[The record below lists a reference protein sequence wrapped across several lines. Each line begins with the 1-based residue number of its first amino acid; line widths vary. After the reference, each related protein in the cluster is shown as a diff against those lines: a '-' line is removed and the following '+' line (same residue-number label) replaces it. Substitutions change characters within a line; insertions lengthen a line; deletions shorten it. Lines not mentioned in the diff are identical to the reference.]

1 MSTQQTG
8 FASRFALLSLAR
20 MTRSKRAA
28 VAAIVLLAATAAL
41 LYLMGRPPI
50 CTCGAIDLWVGEP
63 NSSRTSQMLS
73 DWYSPSHIV
82 HGFLFFAGL
91 WLVGRRWPLERRF
104 LVALAIEAA
113 WEIVENTPLI
123 INRYREETAAL
134 GYTGDS
140 VLNSMSDIA
149 MMGLG
154 FLLARRLPV
163 WASVVVVLI
172 LELVPLLVIRDNLT
186 LNVWMLLAPNDALKA
201 WQSGGSASALI
212 SHFMH

>member
-1 MSTQQTG
+1 
-8 FASRFALLSLAR
+8 

-28 VAAIVLLAATAAL
+28 VAAIVLLAATAL
-41 LYLMGRPPI
+41 VLYLMGRPPI
-50 CTCGAIDLWVGEP
+50 CTCGSIDLWVGEP

-113 WEIVENTPLI
+113 WEIVENTPMI

-149 MMGLG
+149 MMIVG

-163 WASVVVVLI
+163 WASVAIVLV
-172 LELVPLLVIRDNLT
+172 LELVPLFVIRDNLT
-186 LNVWMLLAPNDALKA
+186 LNVWMLLAPNEALKA

-212 SHFMH
+212 THFMH

>member
-1 MSTQQTG
+1 
-8 FASRFALLSLAR
+8 

-28 VAAIVLLAATAAL
+28 VAAIVLLAATALL
-41 LYLMGRPPI
+41 LYLMGRPLI
-50 CTCGAIDLWVGEP
+50 CTCGSIDLWVGEP